1 MIHFLC
7 LHRKA
12 LHLTI
17 FCEYI
22 MKEIIITLGVFF
34 LIFVVLTTFEF
45 FLVGEMAKNY
55 AESKLVIDEEK

>member
-12 LHLTI
+12 LRLTI
-17 FCEYI
+17 LGEQK
-22 MKEIIITLGVFF
+22 MREVIITLAVFF
-34 LIFVVLTTFEF
+34 IIFVVLTTFEF

-55 AESKLVIDEEK
+55 AESELAIDEAK